1 LAQDIVEVEGDL
13 TRRIAVQ
20 GRNEIDGVGIR
31 LDVFIGRIGE
41 IVRRVAEHASTD
53 AIDSVFR
60 DFPFVS

>member
-1 LAQDIVEVEGDL
+1 
-13 TRRIAVQ
+13 
-20 GRNEIDGVGIR
+20 VGIR